1 MILHPHVARKAQ
13 RELDKVIGKDRLP
26 DFADRKDVNYIDCI
40 LKECLR

>member
-13 RELDKVIGKDRLP
+13 EELDKVIGKDRLP
-26 DFADRKDVNYIDCI
+26 EFADRKDIKYIDCI